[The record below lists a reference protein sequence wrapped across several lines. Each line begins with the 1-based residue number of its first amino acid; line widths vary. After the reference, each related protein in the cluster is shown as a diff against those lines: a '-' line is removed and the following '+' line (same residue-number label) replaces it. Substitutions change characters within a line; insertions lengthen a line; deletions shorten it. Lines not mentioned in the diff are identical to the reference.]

1 MVCGGSCGWFLKRRY
16 EVEGMRGR
24 KLICGMWE
32 WSTWVGGGKVD
43 RTGEFSVV
51 EVLLVRLWCSIIVC
65 ASVVYLISG

>member
-1 MVCGGSCGWFLKRRY
+1 MVCG
-16 EVEGMRGR
+16 
-24 KLICGMWE
+24 E
-32 WSTWVGGGKVD
+32 WSIWVGGGKVD